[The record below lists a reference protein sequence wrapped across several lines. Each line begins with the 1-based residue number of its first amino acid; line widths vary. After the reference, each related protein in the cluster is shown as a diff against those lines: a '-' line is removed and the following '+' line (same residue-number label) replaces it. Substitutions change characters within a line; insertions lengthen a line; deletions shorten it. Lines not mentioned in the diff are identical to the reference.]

1 MTVLAACLALSSLL
15 WGVGAV
21 RPGRDEALHT
31 GISRQWPILS
41 EYEHRSMAELVKT
54 KGYPLEEHF
63 VTTSDGYVLGT
74 YRIPHGREGAS
85 PGPTPRR
92 PVLLQ
97 HGLLDSSATW
107 VLNDPDQSLALIL
120 ADAGWDVWLGNS
132 RGNAYS
138 RNHTGLG
145 PDTAAFW
152 DFSFD
157 DMAAADLPALT
168 AHVQGV
174 TGCATL
180 AYVGHSQGTT
190 VALAALSTQGAL
202 RAALRPVVLLAPAI
216 SLRHIQSIPMLTLAR
231 LQADQ
236 FFAMLGVFEFMPSR
250 EATAALFEELC
261 QATPTACVSVL
272 TAVCGFS
279 DRNVNAS
286 RLSHYVTYA
295 PSGTSTRN
303 VAHWAQAVRA
313 AQAAPR
319 GTLALTMYDWGGS
332 CVSPLGRPQTCN
344 RRVYGREQP
353 PTYDLARLEGVPLAV
368 VWGGEDKLADPLD
381 VRRLLYVLPQA
392 SLKLA
397 VGVPTFEHLDFVW
410 GNMGWRVP
418 IVTAVGVRVGHSR

>member
-1 MTVLAACLALSSLL
+1 MLAACLALSSLL

-41 EYEHRSMAELVKT
+41 EYEHRSMAGEASSYGLVIPAEGRTTGSLALVFKTHPFERIPELVKT

-236 FFAMLGVFEFMPSR
+236 VIVRGGGTLCDGKDHLSANCHFSACDPG
-250 EATAALFEELC
+250 AL
-261 QATPTACVSVL
+261 P
-272 TAVCGFS
+272 
-279 DRNVNAS
+279 
-286 RLSHYVTYA
+286 
-295 PSGTSTRN
+295 
-303 VAHWAQAVRA
+303 AQASFPLCTDSHRQCPLPTPLHSSLPCWA
-313 AQAAPR
+313 C
-319 GTLALTMYDWGGS
+319 LSS
-332 CVSPLGRPQTCN
+332 CPAGRPPPRCS
-344 RRVYGREQP
+344 RSCARQP
-353 PTYDLARLEGVPLAV
+353 PRPACRC
-368 VWGGEDKLADPLD
+368 
-381 VRRLLYVLPQA
+381 
-392 SLKLA
+392 
-397 VGVPTFEHLDFVW
+397 
-410 GNMGWRVP
+410 
-418 IVTAVGVRVGHSR
+418 